1 MKRTIAILSLV
12 LAFTAVAFSQT
23 AQLKAACC
31 KTCCPDGCGSCCS
44 DGCGS
49 CCQGK

>member
-1 MKRTIAILSLV
+1 
-12 LAFTAVAFSQT
+12 
-23 AQLKAACC
+23 LKAACC

-44 DGCGS
+44 DGCGN

>member
-1 MKRTIAILSLV
+1 
-12 LAFTAVAFSQT
+12 
-23 AQLKAACC
+23 LKAACC